1 MEVDCDRN
9 GQQIAEAGAAR
20 AGKFSKTIDE
30 FALQFERMPNRRHR
44 CRLRWFR
51 REASRSDWARKLC
64 APKFAIV
71 RKGGAPSI
79 RLLRADKRERGR
91 LQNEGKRRARS
102 KRGIECGEASRGHLE
117 AWFVANQPV

>member
-1 MEVDCDRN
+1 MIRLVDEIFTLLSIGN
-9 GQQIAEAGAAR
+9 
-20 AGKFSKTIDE
+20 S
-30 FALQFERMPNRRHR
+30 
-44 CRLRWFR
+44 
-51 REASRSDWARKLC
+51 EASRSDWARKLC

-117 AWFVANQPV
+117 AWFVANQPVATLVEQPGIVSNL